1 MPKFDYENDIR
12 YAGYDKTSRATIKV
26 LKTLEEE
33 GLTYEEAYMALK
45 QAQIKVENS
54 INKLKGE
61 CLYKAKY

>member
-12 YAGYDKTSRATIKV
+12 YAVCDKSGRALIKV
-26 LKTLEEE
+26 LKMLEEE

-54 INKLKGE
+54 INKLTGE